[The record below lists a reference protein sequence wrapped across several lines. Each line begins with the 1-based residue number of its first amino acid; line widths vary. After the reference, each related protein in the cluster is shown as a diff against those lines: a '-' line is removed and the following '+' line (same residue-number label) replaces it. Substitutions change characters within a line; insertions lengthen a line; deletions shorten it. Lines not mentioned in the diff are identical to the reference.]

1 MSWSWVVRMLIILV
15 VVLLV
20 VAGTVVAL
28 RLTDPGTE
36 EVAEATPMPAA
47 TEAEPTPT
55 PLVTPMPQL
64 STPTPAPIPTP
75 PPAPT
80 AAPAV
85 TPVAE
90 PEPALAAGDPCTA
103 ELSAAIAAANA
114 SQSAF
119 MRGDLEAGQLSN
131 TWGAMAARAQA
142 AAQSLLDK
150 TTDTYSVVRITAI
163 VPLVSGCTVQSVS
176 EDESEVVVETQE
188 VWTYD
193 AVLSCTA
200 SDAEQTSRETVTYPG
215 EQYTFVRDGDTWS
228 LQNWDIGAVS
238 IDPAWQCT

>member
-1 MSWSWVVRMLIILV
+1 MRWSWVVRMLVILV

-36 EVAEATPMPAA
+36 EEVAEG
-47 TEAEPTPT
+47 
-55 PLVTPMPQL
+55 TPMPQATEMAPTPA
-64 STPTPAPIPTP
+64 SVITPMPEAATPTPAPIATP
-75 PPAPT
+75 PPAPSPIPE
-80 AAPAV
+80 A
-85 TPVAE
+85 TPE
-90 PEPALAAGDPCTA
+90 PETPALAAGDPCTA

-119 MRGDLEAGQLSN
+119 MRGELEAAQLSA
-131 TWGAMAARAQA
+131 TWGAMAARAQS

-150 TTDTYSVVRITAI
+150 TTDAYSVVRITAI
-163 VPLVSGCTVQSVS
+163 EPLVSNCTVQSVS
-176 EDESEVVVETQE
+176 ADASEVVVETEE
-188 VWTYD
+188 VWTYN

-200 SDAEQTSRETVTYPG
+200 TDAEQTSRETVTYPG
-215 EQYTFVRDGDTWS
+215 EQYTFVRDGDAWS
-228 LQNWDIGAVS
+228 MQNWDIGAVN

>member
-1 MSWSWVVRMLIILV
+1 MRWSWVVRMLIILV

-36 EVAEATPMPAA
+36 EVAEATPAA
-47 TEAEPTPT
+47 TEVPVTPT

-64 STPTPAPIPTP
+64 STPTPEPIPTP

-85 TPVAE
+85 TPVSSE
-90 PEPALAAGDPCTA
+90 PVLAAGDPCTA
-103 ELSAAIAAANA
+103 DLSAAIAAANA

-119 MRGDLEAGQLSN
+119 MRGDLEAGQLNN

-150 TTDTYSVVRITAI
+150 TTDTYSVVRITAV
-163 VPLVSGCTVQSVS
+163 VPLVSDCTVQSVS

-200 SDAEQTSRETVTYPG
+200 SDAEQTSRETVTYPA
-215 EQYTFVRDGDTWS
+215 ERYTFVRDGDAWS
-228 LQNWDIGAVS
+228 LQDWNIGAVN

>member
-1 MSWSWVVRMLIILV
+1 MRWSWVVRMLVILV

-36 EVAEATPMPAA
+36 EMAEATPMAEAPA
-47 TEAEPTPT
+47 TPESV
-55 PLVTPMPQL
+55 VTPMPEAA
-64 STPTPAPIPTP
+64 TPTPAPIATP
-75 PPAPT
+75 PPAPSPVPEAT
-80 AAPAV
+80 AG
-85 TPVAE
+85 
-90 PEPALAAGDPCTA
+90 PETPALAAGDPCTA
-103 ELSAAIAAANA
+103 EISAAIAAANA

-119 MRGDLEAGQLSN
+119 MRGELNAGQLSS

-150 TTDTYSVVRITAI
+150 QTDTYSVVRITAI
-163 VPLVSGCTVQSVS
+163 APLVNTCAVLSVS
-176 EDESEVVVETQE
+176 ADANEVVVETQE

-200 SDAEQTSRETVTYPG
+200 TDTEQTSRETVTYPG
-215 EQYTFVRDGDTWS
+215 EQYTFTRDGDAWS
-228 LQNWDIGAVS
+228 MQNWDIGAVN

>member
-1 MSWSWVVRMLIILV
+1 MRWSWVVRMLVILV

-36 EVAEATPMPAA
+36 EMAEATPMAETSEMPA
-47 TEAEPTPT
+47 TPES
-55 PLVTPMPQL
+55 VITPMPEAA
-64 STPTPAPIPTP
+64 TPTPAPIATP
-75 PPAPT
+75 PPAPSPVPEAT
-80 AAPAV
+80 AG
-85 TPVAE
+85 
-90 PEPALAAGDPCTA
+90 PETPALAAGDPCTA
-103 ELSAAIAAANA
+103 EISAAIAAANA

-119 MRGDLEAGQLSN
+119 MRGELNAGQLSS

-150 TTDTYSVVRITAI
+150 QTDTYSVVRITAI
-163 VPLVSGCTVQSVS
+163 APLVNNCTVQSVS
-176 EDESEVVVETQE
+176 ADANEVVVETQE

-200 SDAEQTSRETVTYPG
+200 TDAEQTSRETVTYPG
-215 EQYTFVRDGDTWS
+215 EQYTFTRDGDAWS
-228 LQNWDIGAVS
+228 MQNWDIGAVN

>member
-1 MSWSWVVRMLIILV
+1 MRWSWVVRMLVILV

-36 EVAEATPMPAA
+36 EMAEATPMAEMPA
-47 TEAEPTPT
+47 TPESV
-55 PLVTPMPQL
+55 VTPMPEAA
-64 STPTPAPIPTP
+64 TPTPAPIATP
-75 PPAPT
+75 PPAPSPVPEAT
-80 AAPAV
+80 AG
-85 TPVAE
+85 
-90 PEPALAAGDPCTA
+90 PETPALAAGDPCTA
-103 ELSAAIAAANA
+103 EISAAIAAANA

-119 MRGDLEAGQLSN
+119 MRGELNAGQLSS

-150 TTDTYSVVRITAI
+150 QTDTYSVVRITAI
-163 VPLVSGCTVQSVS
+163 APLVNTCAVLSVS
-176 EDESEVVVETQE
+176 ADANEVVVETQE

-200 SDAEQTSRETVTYPG
+200 TDAEQTSRETVTYPG
-215 EQYTFVRDGDTWS
+215 EQYTFTRDGDAWS
-228 LQNWDIGAVS
+228 MQNWDIGAVN

>member
-1 MSWSWVVRMLIILV
+1 MLVILV

-36 EVAEATPMPAA
+36 EVAEATPMPEA
-47 TEAEPTPT
+47 TEVAPTPASVITPMPKATTPT
-55 PLVTPMPQL
+55 PI
-64 STPTPAPIPTP
+64 ATP
-75 PPAPT
+75 PPAPSPVPE
-80 AAPAV
+80 A
-85 TPVAE
+85 TPE
-90 PEPALAAGDPCTA
+90 PDTPALAAGDPCTS
-103 ELSAAIAAANA
+103 ELSTAIAAANA

-119 MRGDLEAGQLSN
+119 MRGELEAAQLSA
-131 TWGAMAARAQA
+131 TWGAMAARAQS

-163 VPLVSGCTVQSVS
+163 VPLVNTCTVLSVS
-176 EDESEVVVETQE
+176 ADASEVVVETEE

-200 SDAEQTSRETVTYPG
+200 TDSEQTSREIVTYPG
-215 EQYTFVRDGDTWS
+215 EQYTFVRDGDAWS
-228 LQNWDIGAVS
+228 LRNWDIGAVN

>member
-1 MSWSWVVRMLIILV
+1 MRWSWVVRMLVILV

-36 EVAEATPMPAA
+36 EMAEATPMAEAPA
-47 TEAEPTPT
+47 TPESV
-55 PLVTPMPQL
+55 VTPMPEAA
-64 STPTPAPIPTP
+64 TPTPAPIATP
-75 PPAPT
+75 PPAPSPVPEAT
-80 AAPAV
+80 AG
-85 TPVAE
+85 
-90 PEPALAAGDPCTA
+90 PETPALAAGDPCTA
-103 ELSAAIAAANA
+103 EISAAIAAANA

-119 MRGDLEAGQLSN
+119 MRGELNAGQLSS

-150 TTDTYSVVRITAI
+150 QTDTYSVVRITAI
-163 VPLVSGCTVQSVS
+163 APLVNTCAVLSVS
-176 EDESEVVVETQE
+176 ADASEVVVETQE

-200 SDAEQTSRETVTYPG
+200 TDTEQTSRETVTYPG
-215 EQYTFVRDGDTWS
+215 EQYTFTRDGDAWS
-228 LQNWDIGAVS
+228 MQNWDIGAVN

>member
-36 EVAEATPMPAA
+36 EVVEASPMPQA
-47 TEAEPTPT
+47 TEVPPTPT
-55 PLVTPMPQL
+55 PLVTPLPSL
-64 STPTPAPIPTP
+64 ATPTPVPIPTP

-80 AAPAV
+80 AVAEV
-85 TPVAE
+85 TPL
-90 PEPALAAGDPCTA
+90 PALAAGDPCTT
-103 ELSAAIAAANA
+103 ELSAAIAAANN
-114 SQSAF
+114 SQSAL
-119 MRGDLEAGQLSN
+119 MRGEINASQLSA
-131 TWGAMAARAQA
+131 TWGAMAARAQSSA
-142 AAQSLLDK
+142 ESLLAK
-150 TTDTYSVVRITAI
+150 STDTYSVVRITTI
-163 VPLVSGCTVQSVS
+163 VPVVSTCALQSVS
-176 EDESEVVVETQE
+176 DDESEVVVETQE

-200 SDAEQTSRETVTYPG
+200 SDDEQTSREVVNYPG
-215 EQYTFVRDGDTWS
+215 QSYTFARQGDAWVM
-228 LQNWDIGAVS
+228 QNWIIGVVN

>member
-1 MSWSWVVRMLIILV
+1 MRWSWVVRMLIILV

-36 EVAEATPMPAA
+36 EVAEATPMPQA
-47 TEAEPTPT
+47 TEAAPTPASVITPMPEATTPTPT
-55 PLVTPMPQL
+55 PI
-64 STPTPAPIPTP
+64 ATP

-80 AAPAV
+80 AAPEA
-85 TPVAE
+85 TPI
-90 PEPALAAGDPCTA
+90 PALAAGDPCTS
-103 ELSAAIAAANA
+103 ELSTAIAAANA

-119 MRGDLEAGQLSN
+119 MRGELEAAQLSAA
-131 TWGAMAARAQA
+131 WGVMAARAQS

-150 TTDTYSVVRITAI
+150 QTDAYSVVRITAI
-163 VPLVSGCTVQSVS
+163 VPLVNNCIVQSVS
-176 EDESEVVVETQE
+176 ADANEVVVETEE

-200 SDAEQTSRETVTYPG
+200 TDAEQTSRETVTYPG
-215 EQYTFVRDGDTWS
+215 EQYTFVRDGDAWS
-228 LQNWDIGAVS
+228 MRNWDIGAVD
-238 IDPAWQCT
+238 IDPAWQCA

>member
-1 MSWSWVVRMLIILV
+1 MRWSWVVRMLIILV
-15 VVLLV
+15 VVLVV

-36 EVAEATPMPAA
+36 EVAETTPMPAA
-47 TEAEPTPT
+47 TEVPPTPT

-64 STPTPAPIPTP
+64 ATPTPIPIATP

-80 AAPAV
+80 AAPEATPQPEAPAV
-85 TPVAE
+85 
-90 PEPALAAGDPCTA
+90 AAGDPCTA

-119 MRGDLEAGQLSN
+119 MRGELDAAQLST
-131 TWGAMAARAQA
+131 TWGAMAARAQS

-150 TTDTYSVVRITAI
+150 TTDAYSVVRITEI
-163 VPLVSGCTVQSVS
+163 VPLVSTCTVQSVS
-176 EDESEVVVETQE
+176 ADESEVVVATAEE
-188 VWTYD
+188 WTYD

-200 SDAEQTSRETVTYPG
+200 TDDEQNSREVVSYPN
-215 EQYTFVRDGDTWS
+215 EEYTFARDGDAWRM
-228 LQNWDIGAVS
+228 QNWDIGVVN

>member
-36 EVAEATPMPAA
+36 EVAEATPAAA
-47 TEAEPTPT
+47 TEVPSTPT

-64 STPTPAPIPTP
+64 ATPTPAPIPTP
-75 PPAPT
+75 PPAPS
-80 AAPAV
+80 PV
-85 TPVAE
+85 PVATAQ
-90 PEPALAAGDPCTA
+90 PAAPALAAGDPCTA

-142 AAQSLLDK
+142 AAESLLAK
-150 TTDTYSVVRITAI
+150 STDAYSVVRISAV
-163 VPLVSGCTVQSVS
+163 VPLVNNCTVQNVS
-176 EDESEVVVETQE
+176 EDQSEVVVETQE

-200 SDAEQTSRETVTYPG
+200 TDAEQTSRETVTYPG
-215 EQYTFVRDGDTWS
+215 EQYTFVRDGDAWS
-228 LQNWDIGAVS
+228 MQDWNIGVVN

>member
-1 MSWSWVVRMLIILV
+1 MRWSWVVRMLIILV

-36 EVAEATPMPAA
+36 EVAEATPMPQA
-47 TEAEPTPT
+47 TEAAPTPASVITPMPEATTPTPT
-55 PLVTPMPQL
+55 PI
-64 STPTPAPIPTP
+64 ATP

-80 AAPAV
+80 AAPEA
-85 TPVAE
+85 TPI
-90 PEPALAAGDPCTA
+90 PALAAGDPCTS
-103 ELSAAIAAANA
+103 ELSTAIAAANA

-119 MRGDLEAGQLSN
+119 MRGELEAAQLSAA
-131 TWGAMAARAQA
+131 WGVMAARAQS

-150 TTDTYSVVRITAI
+150 QTAAYSVVRITAI
-163 VPLVSGCTVQSVS
+163 VPLVNNCTVQSVS
-176 EDESEVVVETQE
+176 ADASEVVVETEE

-200 SDAEQTSRETVTYPG
+200 SDDEQTSRETVTYPG
-215 EQYTFVRDGDTWS
+215 EQYTFVRDGDAWS
-228 LQNWDIGAVS
+228 MRNWDIGAVN

>member
-1 MSWSWVVRMLIILV
+1 MRWSWVVRMLVILV

-36 EVAEATPMPAA
+36 EAAEATPMAEA
-47 TEAEPTPT
+47 TEAQPTPVSV
-55 PLVTPMPQL
+55 VTPMPEAA
-64 STPTPAPIPTP
+64 TPTPAPIATP
-75 PPAPT
+75 PPAPSPVPE
-80 AAPAV
+80 A
-85 TPVAE
+85 TPGSE
-90 PEPALAAGDPCTA
+90 TPALAAGDPCTA

-119 MRGDLEAGQLSN
+119 MRGELDAGQLSS
-131 TWGAMAARAQA
+131 TWGAMAARAQS

-150 TTDTYSVVRITAI
+150 TTDAYSVVRITAI
-163 VPLVSGCTVQSVS
+163 VPLVNNCTVQSVS
-176 EDESEVVVETQE
+176 ADANEVVVSTQE

-200 SDAEQTSRETVTYPG
+200 TDAEQTSRETVTYPG
-215 EQYTFVRDGDTWS
+215 EQYTFARQDDAWVM
-228 LQNWDIGAVS
+228 QNWDIGAVN

>member
-47 TEAEPTPT
+47 TEAQPTPT

-75 PPAPT
+75 PPAPSPVPEST
-80 AAPAV
+80 PEPAA
-85 TPVAE
+85 
-90 PEPALAAGDPCTA
+90 PALAAGDPCSA

-119 MRGDLEAGQLSN
+119 MRGDLDGGQLSN
-131 TWGAMAARAQA
+131 TWGVMAARAQA

-150 TTDTYSVVRITAI
+150 TTDTYSVVRITAV
-163 VPLVSGCTVQSVS
+163 VPLVSDCTVQSVS
-176 EDESEVVVETQE
+176 ADESQVVVETEE

-215 EQYTFVRDGDTWS
+215 EQYTFVRDGDAWS
-228 LQNWDIGAVS
+228 LQNWEIGAVN

>member
-36 EVAEATPMPAA
+36 EVAEATPAAA
-47 TEAEPTPT
+47 TEVPSTPT

-64 STPTPAPIPTP
+64 ATPTPAPIPTP
-75 PPAPT
+75 PPAPSPVPEAT
-80 AAPAV
+80 AQPA
-85 TPVAE
+85 A
-90 PEPALAAGDPCTA
+90 PALAAGDPCTA

-142 AAQSLLDK
+142 AAESLLAK
-150 TTDTYSVVRITAI
+150 TTDAYSVVRISAV
-163 VPLVSGCTVQSVS
+163 VPLVNNCTVQSVS
-176 EDESEVVVETQE
+176 EDQSEVVVETQE

-200 SDAEQTSRETVTYPG
+200 TDAEQTSRETVTYPG
-215 EQYTFVRDGDTWS
+215 EQYTFVRDGDAWS
-228 LQNWDIGAVS
+228 MQDWNIGVVN